1 MTSVIEFLT
10 FARRQHCQT
19 STAWFQ
25 QDCKICC
32 ICSCIYDL
40 SQASSMPV
48 KALTSKSRVGKAH
61 WRIQKLVVKGTILIS
76 FPLLSFLYTPLPCR
90 EATPLNPAIGVW
102 GSAVSSPYAGPGRDR
117 SPNGF
122 INFKSKIASGCNN
135 LSRAKIAECR
145 WRNATPL
152 SATGKAV
159 HYLTGP

>member
-1 MTSVIEFLT
+1 MISAGL
-10 FARRQHCQT
+10 
-19 STAWFQ
+19 
-25 QDCKICC
+25 QDLL
-32 ICSCIYDL
+32 YL
-40 SQASSMPV
+40 LVPV

-76 FPLLSFLYTPLPCR
+76 FPLLSFLYTSLPCR
-90 EATPLNPAIGVW
+90 EATPLNPAIGVL
-102 GSAVSSPYAGPGRDR
+102 GSAVSWPYAGPGRDR
-117 SPNGF
+117 WPNGF